1 MPFALRL
8 MRLPFRW
15 IGPCLRFLQGPL
27 VSLVNNADA
36 HGATRSSLSL
46 TEFGAC
52 MRLNA
57 PAVLL
62 QAVRH
67 IPALGNPVTA

>member
-1 MPFALRL
+1 
-8 MRLPFRW
+8 
-15 IGPCLRFLQGPL
+15 
-27 VSLVNNADA
+27 
-36 HGATRSSLSL
+36 
-46 TEFGAC
+46 